1 MHHPQPSLIQR
12 LKDRIK
18 ASLDALLLDLRSTGE
33 RGRLV
38 REMIVTMG
46 LRVGALGIAF
56 IASIIYART
65 LQAKGYGV
73 YAYVIA
79 WYDVALIP
87 VGLGLQEYL
96 VREAAKDTRPER
108 LRGILR
114 WADKRLLISGV
125 LGALALSG
133 IGYLL
138 PAATAF
144 RPLFLVAAWLPL
156 LAVLA
161 FARQSILR
169 ASNAVVASQWPQLL
183 MAPALMLALL
193 LVWWWVTGLLTP
205 TVLIAAMLASLAA
218 CLAVQSWQVRRHLTR
233 GHTAPADSLS
243 LKGAFPFMWLS
254 AIWLVNSRMDL
265 LILGS
270 LKSSA
275 DVGVYAVVVRVAGLM
290 TLTTAT
296 VSTIISPRIS
306 AYFHGGEQAK
316 LQRLLGASAHRT
328 FLLCLPLALVLVFA
342 GGSLLD
348 LAFGG
353 EFARGW
359 VALDIL
365 AFAQLLNVLFGPV
378 GVTLYMTG
386 QESIANRIFTA
397 SAVLNVILNFL
408 FIPRFDIVGAA
419 VATSISL
426 VAWNLG
432 LWLVVRRRL
441 KLRPT
446 AIGI

>member
-1 MHHPQPSLIQR
+1 MHHPQPSLTAK

-18 ASLDALLLDLRSTGE
+18 TSIDALILDLRSTGE

-38 REMIVTMG
+38 REMLVTMG
-46 LRVGALGIAF
+46 LRMGALAIAF

-65 LQAKGYGV
+65 LQARGYGV

-114 WADKRLLISGV
+114 WADKRLLVSGI
-125 LGALALSG
+125 LGAAALNG

-138 PAATAF
+138 PAVADF
-144 RPLFLVAAWLPL
+144 RPLFMVAAWLPL
-156 LAVLA
+156 LATLA

-169 ASNAVVASQWPQLL
+169 ASNAVIASQWPQLL
-183 MAPALMLALL
+183 MTPALMLAMLL
-193 LVWWWVTGLLTP
+193 TWWAVTGTLTP
-205 TVLIAAMLASLAA
+205 TALIAAMLASLAV
-218 CLAVQSWQVRRHLTR
+218 CLAVQSWQVRRHLVH
-233 GHTAPADSLS
+233 GQASPAPALS

-270 LKSSA
+270 LKNST
-275 DVGVYAVVVRVAGLM
+275 DVGVYAVVVRVAGLV
-290 TLTTAT
+290 TLITAT

-306 AYFHGGEQAK
+306 AYFHNREHER
-316 LQRLLGASAHRT
+316 LQRLLGASAQRT
-328 FLLCLPLALVLVFA
+328 FLLCLPLALVLILA
-342 GGSLLD
+342 GGPLLG

-353 EFARGW
+353 EFTRGW
-359 VALDIL
+359 AALAIL
-365 AFAQLLNVLFGPV
+365 AFAQLLNVMCGPV

-386 QESIANRIFTA
+386 HESIANRIFTA
-397 SAVLNVILNFL
+397 SAVLNVILNFAL
-408 FIPRFDIVGAA
+408 IPRFGIVGAA

-426 VAWNLG
+426 IAWNLG
-432 LWLVVRRRL
+432 LWVVVRQRL
-441 KLRPT
+441 KLRPS

>member
-1 MHHPQPSLIQR
+1 MNEPSPQTGSALRQR
-12 LKDRIK
+12 LQGY
-18 ASLDALLLDLRSTGE
+18 LDALLLDLRSTGE

-38 REMIVTMG
+38 REMLVTMG
-46 LRVGALGIAF
+46 LRIGALGIAF
-56 IASIIYART
+56 VASVIYART
-65 LQAKGYGV
+65 LQARGYGV

-114 WADKRLLISGV
+114 WADKRLLISGI

-138 PAATAF
+138 PAAANF

-156 LAVLA
+156 LATLA

-183 MAPALMLALL
+183 MAPALMLVALL
-193 LVWWWVTGLLTP
+193 IWWLVTGYLTP
-205 TVLIAAMLASLAA
+205 TVLIAAMLASLVV
-218 CLAVQSWQVRRHLTR
+218 CLVVQSWQVRRHISH
-233 GHTAPADSLS
+233 GQHTPADSLS

-270 LKSSA
+270 LKSST
-275 DVGVYAVVVRVAGLM
+275 DVGVYAVVVRVAGLV
-290 TLTTAT
+290 TLTTVT
-296 VSTIISPRIS
+296 VNTIISPRIS
-306 AYFHGGEQAK
+306 AYFHGGDQTR
-316 LQRLLGASAHRT
+316 LQRLVGASAHRT
-328 FLLCLPLALVLVFA
+328 FLLCLPLGLVLIFA
-342 GGSLLD
+342 GGPLLG
-348 LAFGG
+348 LAFGA
-353 EFARGW
+353 EYARGW
-359 VALDIL
+359 AALAIL
-365 AFAQLLNVLFGPV
+365 SFAQLLNVMFGPV

-386 QESIANRIFTA
+386 HESIANRTFTL
-397 SAVLNVILNFL
+397 SAILNVILNFL
-408 FIPRFDIVGAA
+408 LIPDFGIVGAA

-432 LWLVVRRRL
+432 LWVVVRRRL
-441 KLRPT
+441 GLRPT
-446 AIGI
+446 ALGI

>member
-1 MHHPQPSLIQR
+1 MNAPSSNTRSPLVQR
-12 LKDRIK
+12 LRGY
-18 ASLDALLLDLRSTGE
+18 LDALLLDLRSSGE

-46 LRVGALGIAF
+46 LRMGALAIAF

-96 VREAAKDTRPER
+96 VREAAKDTPPER

-114 WADKRLLISGV
+114 WADKRLLVSGV
-125 LGALALSG
+125 LGAAALSVVG
-133 IGYLL
+133 WLL
-138 PAATAF
+138 PAAAEF
-144 RPLFLVAAWLPL
+144 RGLFLLAAWLPL

-169 ASNAVVASQWPQLL
+169 ASNAVIASQWPQLL
-183 MAPALMLALL
+183 LVPALMLALIL
-193 LVWWWVTGLLTP
+193 SWWLVMRGLTP
-205 TVLIAAMLASLAA
+205 TVLIAAMLVSLAA
-218 CLAVQSWQVRRHLTR
+218 CLVVQSWQVRRHLASGTTVR
-233 GHTAPADSLS
+233 VAALS

-254 AIWLVNSRMDL
+254 AVWLVNSRMDL

-270 LKSSA
+270 LKSPA
-275 DVGVYAVVVRVAGLM
+275 DVGVYAVVVRVAGLV

-296 VSTIISPRIS
+296 VNTIISPRIS
-306 AYFHGGEQAK
+306 TYFHGGERVR

-328 FLLCLPLALVLVFA
+328 FLLCLPLALVLIFT
-342 GGSLLD
+342 GGPLLH
-348 LAFGG
+348 LAFGA
-353 EFARGW
+353 EFTRGW
-359 VALDIL
+359 TALAIL
-365 AFAQLLNVLFGPV
+365 AFAQLLSVMCGPV

-386 QESIANRIFTA
+386 QEGIANRIFTA
-397 SAVLNVILNFL
+397 SALLNVILNFA
-408 FIPRFDIVGAA
+408 FIPRFGIEGAA

-426 VAWNLG
+426 VAWNLA
-432 LWLVVRRRL
+432 LWAVVRRRL
-441 KLRPT
+441 ELRPT
-446 AIGI
+446 AIGL